1 MSGNLSMVWLVASR
15 ELREAARRKSFW
27 AVFGVLLVGSTA
39 AMIVPEIIGD
49 EGVTRYDIV
58 LVGDAP
64 IVEEALLGLEQNLD
78 AKLDITTVDEVATAQ
93 RRVEDDE
100 ADIGVVAGDDPRI
113 IVQAGENDRLVGA
126 AGQALSTA
134 ALVERLGGAG
144 LSEAE
149 VQDVIAAPEP
159 RLQEV
164 QQETSSRRAASFVL
178 SLVLYILLLS
188 LMAQVAT
195 GTAVEKANRIS
206 EVLLP
211 IVRPGVLLFGKVL
224 GIGLAG
230 IGTLAAGFLPVV
242 IKLGLGGDLPEG
254 LGGALAGS
262 AAWFVLGLALYLTL
276 SAALGALVERQEEAG
291 SAVTPL
297 TFTLVGTFLVAQSA
311 ADSPL
316 GTVLSYL
323 PITSPLMTP
332 TRIAIGVTSPV
343 ELAASLGL
351 LVVAIAVTI
360 RFGSTIYGRAIVR
373 TGRRLKLREVL
384 T

>member
-1 MSGNLSMVWLVASR
+1 MSSLAMVWLVASR

-27 AVFGVLLVGSTA
+27 GVLGVLLVGSTA

-49 EGVTRYDIV
+49 EGTTRYDIV

-93 RRVEDDE
+93 RQVEDDE

-178 SLVLYILLLS
+178 SL
-188 LMAQVAT
+188 
-195 GTAVEKANRIS
+195 
-206 EVLLP
+206 
-211 IVRPGVLLFGKVL
+211 
-224 GIGLAG
+224 
-230 IGTLAAGFLPVV
+230 
-242 IKLGLGGDLPEG
+242 
-254 LGGALAGS
+254 
-262 AAWFVLGLALYLTL
+262 
-276 SAALGALVERQEEAG
+276 
-291 SAVTPL
+291 
-297 TFTLVGTFLVAQSA
+297 
-311 ADSPL
+311 
-316 GTVLSYL
+316 
-323 PITSPLMTP
+323 
-332 TRIAIGVTSPV
+332 
-343 ELAASLGL
+343 
-351 LVVAIAVTI
+351 
-360 RFGSTIYGRAIVR
+360 
-373 TGRRLKLREVL
+373 RRLKLREVL
-384 T
+384 A